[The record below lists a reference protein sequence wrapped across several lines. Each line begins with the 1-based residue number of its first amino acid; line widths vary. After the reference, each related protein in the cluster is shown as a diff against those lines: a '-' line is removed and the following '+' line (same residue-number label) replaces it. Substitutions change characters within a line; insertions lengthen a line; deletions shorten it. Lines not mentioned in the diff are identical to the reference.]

1 MLHPITQ
8 EVLARLVSTPSDR
21 LREVM
26 SAIVRH
32 LHAFVVETGLTE
44 QEWQAGIEFFTR
56 TGQMCDDRRQEF
68 VLLSDILG
76 ISMLTI
82 DLNRPSGNG
91 VTASTVLGPFF
102 AADAPHVPLGGD
114 IANGAPGTPC
124 WVSGTVRSSNG
135 SVAAGARLDVWESD
149 DDGLY
154 DVQYGDGRVTGRGHL
169 FADEQGAYRFW
180 CVKPCAYPIPDDGPV
195 GDLLRATDRSPM
207 RPAHLHFRVA
217 AQGHHEVVTHI
228 FPAGT
233 DHLSTD
239 AVFGVRDS
247 LIVEFSEE
255 TGGIA
260 PDGTSMNCEW
270 SKVEFDIVLAQRS

>member
-1 MLHPITQ
+1 
-8 EVLARLVSTPSDR
+8 
-21 LREVM
+21 M

-44 QEWQAGIEFFTR
+44 QEWQAGIEFLTR